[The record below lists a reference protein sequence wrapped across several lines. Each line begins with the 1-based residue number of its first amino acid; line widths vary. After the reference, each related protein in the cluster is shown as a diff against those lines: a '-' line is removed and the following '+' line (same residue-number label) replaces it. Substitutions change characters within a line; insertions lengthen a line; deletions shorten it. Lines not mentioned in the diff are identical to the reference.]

1 MLVIET
7 EGTGSGNSW
16 DMRRASL
23 KNKSRLDSASFP
35 NFLYWSLQYEVSKDL
50 NCMSNVHD
58 ALSSSCLLLARVTGA
73 LSCLCGHWPDQ
84 SPVSLCPQTLGA
96 CAPRPCAR
104 APSPLNTPQFILTS
118 IKTFQSPLCRR
129 CRHPMT
135 PDSSLA
141 PSLRL
146 FVSHAP
152 DVAMGTD
159 SRAEH

>member
-1 MLVIET
+1 M
-7 EGTGSGNSW
+7 
-16 DMRRASL
+16 
-23 KNKSRLDSASFP
+23 
-35 NFLYWSLQYEVSKDL
+35 
-50 NCMSNVHD
+50 HD

-73 LSCLCGHWPDQ
+73 LPCLCGHWPDQ

-129 CRHPMT
+129 CRHPVT
-135 PDSSLA
+135 PDSPLA
-141 PSLRL
+141 PSLLCL

-159 SRAEH
+159 SRAELAITRFSKILRDAGQLRLNWPQAPALRTRPCHATQARDSKCPM